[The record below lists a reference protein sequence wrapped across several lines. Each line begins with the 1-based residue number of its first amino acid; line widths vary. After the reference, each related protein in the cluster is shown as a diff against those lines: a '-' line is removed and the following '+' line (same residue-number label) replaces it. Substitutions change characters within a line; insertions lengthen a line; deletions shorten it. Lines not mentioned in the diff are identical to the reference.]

1 MIVDGRTLRSG
12 VEKEHELCVVGS
24 GIAGMLLV
32 MELAQTYK
40 DICIIESGAWT
51 PDDDTQSLYAL
62 NSIGYPIRKHYQ
74 SRIRYFGGSCNIWA
88 GRAMIYNES
97 DLRPRP
103 WLGSVSW
110 PIDFAEL
117 DRYYAAAARY
127 LNLPSYEKMKP
138 ETWQSKLS
146 DFETRL
152 FRDGNFR
159 ANVSLFAKAPA
170 RFGYKTKYF
179 KKVRDS
185 TNITLYINSNVVNLR
200 LNEALS
206 HVVSVDVACL
216 NGVRYTIKP
225 KKVVL
230 ACGGLENTR
239 ILLASDKQMPGGI
252 GNRSG
257 LLGRYYMDHPRA
269 VFGRVKLTKKIKLD
283 HLLGMPVTGG
293 KMQLGI
299 ALSDRIQAMQGL
311 LNNYLTLEPC
321 YSIGSMELYQSFVK
335 LMKRLL
341 RKGYS
346 GKRFDFKN
354 QQMADVP
361 EMIYLL
367 TPKELLPHFIYY
379 PYYKYSRIAKNVFTN
394 LTHLSIVNYSE
405 QEPNIASHVYLDD
418 EKDKLGMRKLVLDW
432 KLSNRSFNSSVR
444 LMRLLD
450 EHFRRYGAG
459 YIEQDLTEIKELPYT
474 DASHHLGTTRMS
486 ANPKTGVVDANCQV
500 HGLENLYITGSSV
513 FPTAGHANPTLT
525 IAAMSLRLAD
535 YLKKLAACSSERSMK
550 FRSAFPGGR
559 RHLWFK
565 TQNIETKSPR

>member
-12 VEKEHELCVVGS
+12 VEKEHDLCVVGS

-32 MELAQTYK
+32 MELAQTCK
-40 DICIIESGAWT
+40 DICIIESGAWK
-51 PDDDTQSLYAL
+51 PDDETQSLYEL

-88 GRAMIYNES
+88 GRAMIYNEG
-97 DLRPRP
+97 DLMPRP

-117 DRYYAAAARY
+117 DLYYTAAARY
-127 LNLPSYEKMKP
+127 LNLPSYEKLKS
-138 ETWQSKLS
+138 ETWQAKLS
-146 DFETRL
+146 DFEKSL
-152 FRDGNFR
+152 FDSGNFKT
-159 ANVSLFAKAPA
+159 NVSLFAKAPA
-170 RFGYKTKYF
+170 RFGYRTKYF
-179 KKVRDS
+179 KKVRNS
-185 TNITLYINSNVVNLR
+185 PNITVYINSNVVNLE
-200 LNEALS
+200 LNDSLS
-206 HVVSVDVACL
+206 HVVSMDVACL

-225 KKVVL
+225 IKVVL

-239 ILLASDKQMPGGI
+239 ILMASDKQMSGGI
-252 GNRSG
+252 GNQNG

-269 VFGRVKLTKKIKLD
+269 VFGRVKLTKKIKVD
-283 HLLGMPVTGG
+283 HLLGMPVKGG

-299 ALSDRIQAMQGL
+299 ALSDNIQAREGL
-311 LNNYLTLEPC
+311 LNNYLSLEPC
-321 YSIGSMELYQSFVK
+321 YSIGSMELYESFVK

-354 QQMADVP
+354 QEMADVP

-367 TPKELLPHFIYY
+367 TPKELLPHFMYY
-379 PYYKYSRIAKNVFTN
+379 TYYKYSRIAKNLFTN

-405 QEPNIASHVYLDD
+405 QEPNIASRVYLNH
-418 EKDKLGMRKLVLDW
+418 EKDNLGMPKLVLDW
-432 KLSNRSFNSSVR
+432 RLSDRSFNSSLR
-444 LMRLLD
+444 LMHLLD
-450 EHFRRYGAG
+450 EHFRRCGAG
-459 YIEQDLTEIKELPYT
+459 HIEQDLTEIKALPYT

-486 ANPKTGVVDANCQV
+486 ADEHTGVVDANCRV
-500 HGLENLYITGSSV
+500 HGVKNLYVAGSSV

-535 YLKKLAACSSERSMK
+535 YLKKLALQPFYEHTSPQCH
-550 FRSAFPGGR
+550 FGQR
-559 RHLWFK
+559 RP
-565 TQNIETKSPR
+565 TAPN

>member
-117 DRYYAAAARY
+117 DRYYTAAARY

-146 DFETRL
+146 DFETSL

-179 KKVRDS
+179 KKVRYS
-185 TNITLYINSNVVNLR
+185 TNITLYIHSNAVNLR
-200 LNEALS
+200 LNDSLS
-206 HVVSVDVACL
+206 HVARIDVACL
-216 NGVRYTIKP
+216 NGVRYAIKP

-239 ILLASDKQMPGGI
+239 ILMASNKQVPGGI
-252 GNRSG
+252 GNQNG

-269 VFGRVKLTKKIKLD
+269 VFGRIKLTKKIKLD

-293 KMQLGI
+293 KVQLGI
-299 ALSDRIQAMQGL
+299 ALSDKIQAREGL

-321 YSIGSMELYQSFVK
+321 YSVGSMELYESFVK

-354 QQMADVP
+354 QDMAEVP

-367 TPKELLPHFIYY
+367 TPKELLPHFMYY
-379 PYYKYSRIAKNVFTN
+379 TYYKYSRIAKNVFTN

-405 QEPNIASHVYLDD
+405 QEPNIASRVYLGE
-418 EKDKLGMRKLVLDW
+418 EKDKLGMPKLVLDW
-432 KLSNRSFNSSVR
+432 KISDRSFNSSLR
-444 LMRLLD
+444 LMHLLA
-450 EHFRRYGAG
+450 EHFRRSEAG
-459 YIEQDLTEIKELPYT
+459 HIEQDLTEIKELPYT
-474 DASHHLGTTRMS
+474 DASHHLGTTRM
-486 ANPKTGVVDANCQV
+486 GVDANAGVVAADCQV
-500 HGLENLYITGSSV
+500 HGVKNLYVAGSSI

-535 YLKKLAACSSERSMK
+535 HLKL
-550 FRSAFPGGR
+550 
-559 RHLWFK
+559 
-565 TQNIETKSPR
+565 KS

>member
-1 MIVDGRTLRSG
+1 MIVDGSSLRSG
-12 VEKEHELCVVGS
+12 IEKEHDLCVVGS
-24 GIAGMLLV
+24 GVAGMLLV
-32 MELAQTYK
+32 TELAQTYK
-40 DICIIESGAWT
+40 DICIVESGAWK
-51 PDDDTQSLYAL
+51 PDEDTQLLYAL
-62 NSIGYPIRKHYQ
+62 NSVGYPIRKHYQ

-88 GRAMIYNES
+88 GRAMIYNEI
-97 DLRPRP
+97 DLMSRP
-103 WLGSVSW
+103 WLDSASW
-110 PIDFAEL
+110 PLDFAEL
-117 DRYYAAAARY
+117 DRYYAFAARY
-127 LNLPSYEKMKP
+127 LNLPCYEKLKA
-138 ETWQSKLS
+138 ENWESKLS
-146 DFETRL
+146 DFEMSL
-152 FRDGNFR
+152 FRSGNFK
-159 ANVSLFAKAPA
+159 ANVSLFAKTPA
-170 RFGYKTKYF
+170 RFGYGTKYY
-179 KKVRDS
+179 KALRSSPGV
-185 TNITLYINSNVVNLR
+185 TLYINSNVVNLH

-206 HVVSVDVACL
+206 RVARVDVACL
-216 NGVRYTIKP
+216 NGVRYAIKP

-239 ILLASDKQMPGGI
+239 ILMASDKQTPGGI

-283 HLLGMPVTGG
+283 HLLGMPITGG

-299 ALSDRIQAMQGL
+299 ALCDKIQAREGL

-321 YSIGSMELYQSFVK
+321 YSIGSMELYESFVK

-354 QQMADVP
+354 QQLADVP

-379 PYYKYSRIAKNVFTN
+379 TYYKYSRIAKNVFTN
-394 LTHLSIVNYSE
+394 LTHMSIVNYSE
-405 QEPNIASHVYLDD
+405 QEPNIASRVYLDD
-418 EKDKLGMRKLVLDW
+418 EKDKLGVRKLVLDW
-432 KLSNRSFNSSVR
+432 KLSNRSFHSSLR

-450 EHFRRYGAG
+450 EHFRRYGVG
-459 YIEQDLTEIKELPYT
+459 HIEQELTEIEELPYT

-486 ANPKTGVVDANCQV
+486 ADPKTGVVDANCQV
-500 HGLENLYITGSSV
+500 HGVDDLYIAGSSV

-535 YLKKLAACSSERSMK
+535 YLKKRVASSCERRTVNVVS
-550 FRSAFPGGR
+550 RNPQVA
-559 RHLWFK
+559 L
-565 TQNIETKSPR
+565 

>member
-1 MIVDGRTLRSG
+1 MIVDGSTLPP
-12 VEKEHELCVVGS
+12 EFETEHDLCVVGS

-40 DICIIESGAWT
+40 DICIIESGAWK
-51 PDDDTQSLYAL
+51 PDDATQSLYSL
-62 NSIGYPIRKHYQ
+62 NSVGYPIRKNYQ

-88 GRAMIYNES
+88 GRAMSYNES
-97 DLRPRP
+97 DLMPRP
-103 WLGSVSW
+103 WLNSVSW
-110 PIDFAEL
+110 PIDFAAL
-117 DRYYAAAARY
+117 DRYYASAAGY
-127 LNLPSYEKMKP
+127 LNLPSYEKLKP

-146 DFETRL
+146 DFEMSL
-152 FRDGNFR
+152 VHSENFKT
-159 ANVSLFAKAPA
+159 NISLFAKAPA

-179 KKVRDS
+179 KEVKNS
-185 TNITLYINSNVVNLR
+185 TKITLYINSNVVNLR
-200 LNEALS
+200 LSDSLS
-206 HVVSVDVACL
+206 HVAYLDVACL
-216 NGVRYTIKP
+216 SGVRYTIKP

-239 ILLASDKQMPGGI
+239 ILMASDKQMPGGI
-252 GNRSG
+252 GNQNG

-283 HLLGMPVTGG
+283 HLLGIPVTGG

-299 ALSDRIQAMQGL
+299 ALSDKIQAREAL

-321 YSIGSMELYQSFVK
+321 YSIGSMELYESFVK

-354 QQMADVP
+354 QEMAEVP

-367 TPKELLPHFIYY
+367 TPKELLPHFMYY
-379 PYYKYSRIAKNVFTN
+379 TYYRYSRIAKNVFTN

-405 QEPNIASHVYLDD
+405 QEPNIASRVYLDD
-418 EKDKLGMRKLVLDW
+418 EKDYLGMPKLVLDW
-432 KLSNRSFNSSVR
+432 KISDRSLKSSLR
-444 LMRLLD
+444 LMHLLD
-450 EHFRRYGAG
+450 EHFRRYEEGH
-459 YIEQDLTEIKELPYT
+459 IEQDLTKIKELPFT

-486 ANPKTGVVDANCQV
+486 ADAKTGVVDANCKV
-500 HGLENLYITGSSV
+500 HGVDNLYISGSSV

-535 YLKKLAACSSERSMK
+535 YMK
-550 FRSAFPGGR
+550 AQGV
-559 RHLWFK
+559 
-565 TQNIETKSPR
+565 

>member
-1 MIVDGRTLRSG
+1 MIVDGSTLRSG
-12 VEKEHELCVVGS
+12 IEKEHELCVVGS
-24 GIAGMLLV
+24 GVAGILLV

-40 DICIIESGAWT
+40 DICIIESGGWK

-62 NSIGYPIRKHYQ
+62 NNVGYPIRKHYQ

-97 DLRPRP
+97 DLMPRP
-103 WLGSVSW
+103 WVSTVSW

-117 DRYYAAAARY
+117 DRYYASAARY
-127 LNLPSYEKMKP
+127 LNLPSYDRLKP
-138 ETWQSKLS
+138 ENWQSKLS
-146 DFETRL
+146 DFEKSL
-152 FRDGNFR
+152 FASGNFKT
-159 ANVSLFAKAPA
+159 NVSLFAKAPA
-170 RFGYKTKYF
+170 RFGYKTKYY
-179 KKVRDS
+179 KAVRS
-185 TNITLYINSNVVNLR
+185 SPGVTLYINSNVVNLH
-200 LNEALS
+200 LNEVLS
-206 HVVSVDVACL
+206 RVVRVDVACL
-216 NGVRYTIKP
+216 NGVRYAIKART
-225 KKVVL
+225 VVL

-239 ILLASDKQMPGGI
+239 ILMTSNKQMPGGI
-252 GNRSG
+252 GNQNG

-299 ALSDRIQAMQGL
+299 ALSDKIQAREGL

-321 YSIGSMELYQSFVK
+321 YSIGSMELYESFVK

-354 QQMADVP
+354 QEMAEVP

-367 TPKELLPHFIYY
+367 TPKELLPHFMYY
-379 PYYKYSRIAKNVFTN
+379 TYYKYSRMAKSIFTN

-405 QEPNIASHVYLDD
+405 QEPNIASRVYLGD
-418 EKDKLGMRKLVLDW
+418 EKDKLGIRKLVLDW
-432 KLSNRSFNSSVR
+432 KISNRSFNSSLR

-450 EHFRRYGAG
+450 EHFRRYGVG
-459 YIEQDLTEIKELPYT
+459 HIEQDLTEIEELPYT

-486 ANPKTGVVDANCQV
+486 ADPKTGVVDANCQV
-500 HGLENLYITGSSV
+500 HGVNNLYVAGSSV

-535 YLKKLAACSSERSMK
+535 YLKKRVARSCERRTVKCCSEVPPAQAA
-550 FRSAFPGGR
+550 
-559 RHLWFK
+559 L
-565 TQNIETKSPR
+565 

>member
-1 MIVDGRTLRSG
+1 MIVDGSTLRSG
-12 VEKEHELCVVGS
+12 IEKEHELCVVGS
-24 GIAGMLLV
+24 GIAGILLV
-32 MELAQTYK
+32 TELAQTYK
-40 DICIIESGAWT
+40 DICIVESGAWK

-97 DLRPRP
+97 DLMPRP
-103 WLGSVSW
+103 WVGTVSW

-117 DRYYAAAARY
+117 DRYYASAARY
-127 LNLPSYEKMKP
+127 LNLPSYDRLKP
-138 ETWQSKLS
+138 ENWQSKLS
-146 DFETRL
+146 DFEKSL
-152 FRDGNFR
+152 FDSGNFKT
-159 ANVSLFAKAPA
+159 NVSLFAKAPA
-170 RFGYKTKYF
+170 RFGYKTKYY
-179 KKVRDS
+179 KAVRS
-185 TNITLYINSNVVNLR
+185 SPGVTLYINSNVVNLH
-200 LNEALS
+200 LNEVLS
-206 HVVSVDVACL
+206 RVVRVDVACL
-216 NGVRYTIKP
+216 NGVRYAIKART
-225 KKVVL
+225 VVL

-239 ILLASDKQMPGGI
+239 ILMTSDKQMPGGI
-252 GNRSG
+252 GNQNG

-299 ALSDRIQAMQGL
+299 ALSDKIQAREGL

-321 YSIGSMELYQSFVK
+321 YSIGSMELYESFVK

-354 QQMADVP
+354 QEMAEVP

-367 TPKELLPHFIYY
+367 TPKELLPHFMYY
-379 PYYKYSRIAKNVFTN
+379 TYYKYSRMAKSIFTN

-405 QEPNIASHVYLDD
+405 QEPNIASRVYLGD

-432 KLSNRSFNSSVR
+432 KISNRSFNCSLR
-444 LMRLLD
+444 LIHLID
-450 EHFRRYGAG
+450 EHFRRNELGH
-459 YIEQDLTEIKELPYT
+459 IDQDLTEIKELPYT

-486 ANPKTGVVDANCQV
+486 ADPKTGVVDANCQV
-500 HGLENLYITGSSV
+500 HGVNNLYVAGSSV

-525 IAAMSLRLAD
+525 IAAMSFRLAD
-535 YLKKLAACSSERSMK
+535 YLKKRVARSCERRTVKCCSEDP
-550 FRSAFPGGR
+550 PGGFVINR
-559 RHLWFK
+559 K
-565 TQNIETKSPR
+565 